1 MTPERAKELLPI
13 IQAFAEGKTIQRKSK
28 VNDAWGDIV
37 GQHSFLNDYEYR
49 LKPKTV
55 KFRTALFKYSLPN
68 TGLFVSSVLD
78 AKSENFVEQLPQ
90 FVRWLGDWQ
99 EVSEDDPNS

>member
-49 LKPKTV
+49 IKPKTV
-55 KFRTALFKYSLPN
+55 KFRLALLKATHSKKLYTYSADEC
-68 TGLFVSSVLD
+68 TEKDVE
-78 AKSENFVEQLPQ
+78 KSLQ
-90 FVRWLGDWQ
+90 FIRWLGDWQ